1 MSHHLIPALTSLLF
15 LIACAAPVNVS
26 PPDSPEAGA
35 PVVESASAPPAPP
48 ASPAAT
54 RAPRMA
60 SFVEITNA
68 VEARRSQSESFA
80 PASLGQ
86 ILPVGG
92 EARTGEDGR
101 ARLDLLPEQT
111 IVRLAPNSAFTLAA
125 LEENENGPSSKIQ
138 LAFGKIWILLNG
150 GSLNVETPSGVA
162 SVRGS
167 LLSVAF
173 DPQAKRITVTCR
185 EGHCALED
193 EDETLELTEGE
204 AADSVDGDMDDEPRE
219 MTEEEQQEW
228 EEEAPESEEFLEEE
242 GEATEELTEEPT
254 EIATDEPTDEP
265 TEIATD
271 EPTEEPTEE
280 FTEEPPTDEPPE
292 EDPPP
297 DEFIVSQR

>member
-15 LIACAAPVNVS
+15 LIACAAPVNFP

-92 EARTGEDGR
+92 EARTGERGR

-254 EIATDEPTDEP
+254 EIATDEPT
-265 TEIATD
+265 
-271 EPTEEPTEE
+271 EEPTEE